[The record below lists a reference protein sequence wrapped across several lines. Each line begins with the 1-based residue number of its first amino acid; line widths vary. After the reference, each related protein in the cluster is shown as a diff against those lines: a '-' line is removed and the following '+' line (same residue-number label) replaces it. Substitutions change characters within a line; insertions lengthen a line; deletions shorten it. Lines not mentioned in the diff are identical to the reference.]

1 MREYEIAT
9 GEIVV
14 TDGPTPFVT
23 SHHSISIFGTQNGDK
38 ELHSFSEG

>member
-1 MREYEIAT
+1 MKLQQ
-9 GEIVV
+9 GEVVV

-23 SHHSISIFGTQNGDK
+23 LHHSISIFGTQNGDK